1 MITVI
6 NSVISRYFRSSPMIN
21 LGRWGVECENGK
33 RILAHRANVD
43 HCGPCGFDEYKNVE
57 KRYQEIDNNIK
68 FYKERASKKL
78 ENI

>member
-21 LGRWGVECENGK
+21 LGRWGIECENGK

-43 HCGPCGFDEYKNVE
+43 HCGPCGLDELNDVE
-57 KRYQEIDNNIK
+57 KRHEEIKNNIK
-68 FYKERASKKL
+68 FY
-78 ENI
+78 ENKNKVKN